1 MEATYSPALTTLP
14 QLSSRS
20 RWIGRVLSAIP
31 VLFLAFDAAIKL
43 AHPAFVAEAS
53 IRIGFPDELAGP
65 LGVIL
70 LACLALYLVPR
81 TAVLGATL
89 LTAYLGGAVAIHT
102 RIGDPL
108 FSHVLFPVYVAVLLW
123 GGLFLR
129 DARVRAAIGPVR

>member
-1 MEATYSPALTTLP
+1 MATTALAPFSLPAV
-14 QLSSRS
+14 SVRS
-20 RWIGRVLSAIP
+20 RRVGQILSAIP
-31 VLFLAFDAAIKL
+31 ALFLAFDAGVKL
-43 AHPAFVAEAS
+43 VHPAFVAEAS
-53 IRIGFPDELAGP
+53 ARIGFPDDLAGP

-89 LTAYLGGAVAIHT
+89 LTAYLGGAVAIHA

-108 FSHVLFPVYVAVLLW
+108 LSHTLFPVYVAVMLW

-129 DARVRAAIGPVR
+129 DARVRAAIGPR